1 MNKVNVFIKSFF
13 IFSFLCGS
21 VFADEIKDNKKE
33 STNAFM
39 RFIDKYVLP
48 EKNPIF
54 QDKNNELYV
63 SYYATF
69 NKGNERID
77 GVGGGAFS
85 RAVHSVQ
92 IHYAQ
97 PDKFFRVHGRLSV
110 GLFSLFGVKGVYK
123 DLYSAYGIEVIQE
136 MIFGHPM
143 LYVSAGIGPSFA
155 MGKLGKTNDA
165 IAKDGLTGFNF
176 SSVVK
181 IGHRFDCGAVVE
193 LAYHHYSNGGLGER
207 NQGVDMIGA
216 SFGYVF

>member
-54 QDKNNELYV
+54 QDKEHEIYV

-69 NKGNERID
+69 NNGNERID
-77 GVGGGAFS
+77 GIGGGAFS
-85 RAVHSVQ
+85 RAVHSFAF
-92 IHYAQ
+92 HYSQ
-97 PDKFFRVHGRLSV
+97 PDKFFRVHGRLSL
-110 GLFSLFGVKGVYK
+110 GGFALFGVKGVYK

-143 LYVSAGIGPSFA
+143 LYVSAGIGPSFMLGK
-155 MGKLGKTNDA
+155 MGKTTDDT
-165 IAKDGLTGFNF
+165 DGLTGFNF

-181 IGHRFDCGAVVE
+181 IGHRFDCGAIIE
-193 LAYHHYSNGGLGER
+193 LAYHHLSNGGLGKR
-207 NQGVDMIGA
+207 NQGLDMIGL
-216 SFGYVF
+216 SVGYIF